1 MLFVKV
7 DELKPGMRLGKP
19 IYNKNGVLLYD
30 RDTKLTM
37 QAIYGIKNF
46 RLLGLYIL
54 EPGRTG
60 FRRCRKMI
68 LTLSVSRRWQ
78 FLVSVKI
85 WI

>member
-54 EPGRTG
+54 EPAEPVPP
-60 FRRCRKMI
+60 MI